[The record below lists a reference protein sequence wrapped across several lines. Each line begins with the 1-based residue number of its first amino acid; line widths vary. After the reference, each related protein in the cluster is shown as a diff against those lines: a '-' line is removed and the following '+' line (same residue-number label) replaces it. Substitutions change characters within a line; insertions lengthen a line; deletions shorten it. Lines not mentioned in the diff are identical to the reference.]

1 MGCAT
6 AGSGDV
12 LCGVVAGL
20 LGQGMNPSKAAPFA
34 VWLHGLAGDQ
44 AASAKGARS
53 MKATDILSGLEAQLQ
68 KMDSQN

>member
-1 MGCAT
+1 
-6 AGSGDV
+6 
-12 LCGVVAGL
+12 
-20 LGQGMNPSKAAPFA
+20 MNPSRRHHLRYGFT
-34 VWLHGLAGDQ
+34 GLPGDQ

>member
-1 MGCAT
+1 
-6 AGSGDV
+6 
-12 LCGVVAGL
+12 L
-20 LGQGMNPSKAAPFA
+20 LGQGMSPSKAAPFA